1 MKFLS
6 ALFNR
11 MRSADAA
18 AAEALKD
25 PIADRKLAIEDAEKA
40 IKGFRQAIAESMAG
54 IKSMEDKLKLK
65 QQDSVK
71 YGILAKSAVKA
82 GNTTDA
88 QLILE
93 KQVKIDKE
101 VSQLQSDIQ
110 SENKIVTRNQELLKK
125 ETDKIESVKGQTDRL
140 ESRHKAS
147 ETRAKLA
154 SLRDSK
160 AFDTLDELE
169 NDIKEQEY
177 YAESLDELN
186 TDSVESLEDKYSST
200 DSEVQDRLNKL
211 MAN

>member
-1 MKFLS
+1 MKFLK

-25 PIADRKLAIEDAEKA
+25 PIADRKLAIDDAEKA

-54 IKSMEDKLKLK
+54 IKSMEDKLKQK
-65 QQDSVK
+65 QQDSTK
-71 YGILAKSAVKA
+71 YGNLAQIAVKS
-82 GNTTDA
+82 GNT
-88 QLILE
+88 
-93 KQVKIDKE
+93 
-101 VSQLQSDIQ
+101 SDIS
-110 SENKIVTRNQELLKK
+110 SENKIVQRNQDLLKK
-125 ETDKIESVKGQTDRL
+125 ETDKIESVKSQTDRL

-154 SLRDSK
+154 NLRDSK

-169 NDIKEQEY
+169 SEIKEQEY

-186 TDSVESLEDKYSST
+186 TDSVESLEDKYST
-200 DSEVQDRLNKL
+200 EDAEVQERLNKL

>member
-1 MKFLS
+1 MKFLK

-25 PIADRKLAIEDAEKA
+25 PIADRKLAIDDAEKA

-54 IKSMEDKLKLK
+54 IKSMEDKLKQK
-65 QQDSVK
+65 QQDSTK
-71 YGILAKSAVKA
+71 YGNLAQIAVKS
-82 GNTTDA
+82 GNTKDA
-88 QLILE
+88 QSLLE

-101 VSQLQSDIQ
+101 VSQLQSDIS
-110 SENKIVTRNQELLKK
+110 SENKIVQRNQDLLKK
-125 ETDKIESVKGQTDRL
+125 ETDKIESVKSQTDRL

-154 SLRDSK
+154 NLRDSK

-169 NDIKEQEY
+169 SEIKEQEY

-186 TDSVESLEDKYSST
+186 TDSVESLEDKYST
-200 DSEVQDRLNKL
+200 EDAEVQERLNKL